1 MAKLRLAA
9 VTATVAGWML
19 NPETTVPESRAPMM
33 VDFIMVR
40 FYWLYCELA
49 LPILFVLVACR
60 EVECFFIVHDMKR
73 NL

>member
-49 LPILFVLVACR
+49 LPILFCLLLAER
-60 EVECFFIVHDMKR
+60 WNAFS
-73 NL
+73 LYTT